1 MAEIFADGPPLVCC
15 VRIRPGGRNRP
26 GGSIGWPQRRPR
38 CVRLFAR
45 FGFGTPWLRIGR
57 VISSTA
63 QYEAAHRH
71 SALLRRRWVRRGT
84 FCSQLRR
91 WPFGA
96 EQPRRRILARRRI
109 VARRRIARGR
119 RTWEVTLR
127 WFVSRR
133 NNNAA

>member
-1 MAEIFADGPPLVCC
+1 MAEIFADGPALVCC
-15 VRIRPGGRNRP
+15 VRIRQGGRNRP

-71 SALLRRRWVRRGT
+71 SALLRRRWVWRRA
-84 FCSQLRR
+84 FCAPLPR
-91 WPFGA
+91 WAFRA
-96 EQPRRRILARRRI
+96 EQPRRRI

-133 NNNAA
+133 NNAA